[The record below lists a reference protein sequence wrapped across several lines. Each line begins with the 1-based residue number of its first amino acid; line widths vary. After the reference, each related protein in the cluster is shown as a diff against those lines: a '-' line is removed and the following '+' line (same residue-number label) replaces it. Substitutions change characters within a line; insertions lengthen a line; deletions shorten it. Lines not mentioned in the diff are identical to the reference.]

1 MKASGNAGFIDISQ
15 RLSQAPSAFL
25 GGSASLPLAIPVP
38 TLHSAMVSLQPHWVE
53 RGSRKEAS
61 RYNTLKLQG
70 IEQLVGFKLWRKL
83 VHLLSGSLIETH
95 AIPILSW
102 LNLQVTLLA

>member
-1 MKASGNAGFIDISQ
+1 
-15 RLSQAPSAFL
+15 
-25 GGSASLPLAIPVP
+25 
-38 TLHSAMVSLQPHWVE
+38 MVSLQLHWVE

-61 RYNTLKLQG
+61 RYNILKLQG

-102 LNLQVTLLA
+102 LNLQVTLLAWLHTHSLPSKAAQATLNPQVQTDSPGWIVTGSKGR